1 MPAVLTAQ
9 VGLMS
14 LILAN
19 FESNPYPSKLDEG
32 NPFLHYLACLAE
44 YAANIPG
51 DLKSR
56 IQDPSQWQGL
66 ADELGKHDR
75 IANAFLTTT
84 TAIDLINGGN
94 KINALPESVNGEQME
109 EPC

>member
-1 MPAVLTAQ
+1 
-9 VGLMS
+9 MS
-14 LILAN
+14 LILSN
-19 FESNPYPSKLDEG
+19 FESNPFPNRLEEDS
-32 NPFLHYLACLAE
+32 PFLKYLACLAE

-75 IANAFLTTT
+75 IANAFLATT

-94 KINALPESVNGEQME
+94 KINALPESVNGK
-109 EPC
+109 